1 MPDNITAARI
11 CPNCGKE
18 GVVYGSHTVMGGRIE
33 RHRKCQFCGE
43 RWATI
48 ERYYRPIKHGSLTSK
63 TSLLFYQNSTL

>member
-1 MPDNITAARI
+1 MLDNITAARI

-48 ERYYRPIKHGSLTSK
+48 EKYYRPIKKNHELEVDK
-63 TSLLFYQNSTL
+63 